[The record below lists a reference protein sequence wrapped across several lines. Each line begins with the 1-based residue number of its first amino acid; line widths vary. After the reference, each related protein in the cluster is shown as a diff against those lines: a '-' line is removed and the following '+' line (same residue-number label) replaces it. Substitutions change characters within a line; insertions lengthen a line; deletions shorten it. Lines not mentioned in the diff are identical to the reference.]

1 MNQFT
6 QLPRPSVGY
15 HAETDQIET
24 ILSGKEILEDPLLNK
39 SSAFSLEERRTLGI
53 IGMLPQ
59 SVTTIEEQ
67 LTRTYEN
74 YLRKDSDIERYIH
87 LASLHDRNET
97 LFYRLLIEHIAEMT
111 PVVYTPVVGEACQ
124 KYSHI
129 FRRTRGLYIAYP
141 DREHIA
147 EILANPAF
155 EQTKIAVVTDGERIL
170 GLGDQGADGMGIP
183 VGKLALYTLCAGIY
197 PSWTLPI
204 TLDTGT
210 DNPDKLNDPMYL
222 GWRHARVRGKEY
234 DDFVEQFAQAFQR
247 QFPNAILQWE
257 DFSKQNARRILNT
270 FRGKMCTFNDDIQ
283 GTGAVTLAAAAA
295 AVKYLGQKM
304 SDQRIVLLGAGSAN
318 VGIAHQFVSMMRQEG
333 MSESAAIARIWMLN
347 SKGLIHTGLS
357 GVEPEQL
364 YFARPA
370 QELAAAGID
379 ISQPIDLETA
389 VHNAVPT
396 ILIGASAQP
405 NAFTRSIIQFI
416 AAHVERPMIFPL
428 SNPTSKSEAH
438 PQDLITWTNGKALI
452 ATGSPYAPAQ
462 WNHTETVIGQ
472 CNNMFVF
479 PGVGL
484 GVMAVE
490 AKTITDSMFLAA
502 ALALRD
508 LAPILSSPTGAL
520 LPDVAEARAVAR
532 SVALA
537 VAKQAQTD
545 GATDILLTNEQAAKR
560 IDSLMWYPHY
570 PKIHVQ
576 SSLEQA
582 SPGEKRH
589 GWRRIIFRQN

>member
-1 MNQFT
+1 MSQLSQQQF
-6 QLPRPSVGY
+6 PSFGY

-67 LTRTYEN
+67 LKRTYEN
-74 YLRKDSDIERYIH
+74 YRRKDSDIERYIH

-210 DNPDKLNDPMYL
+210 DNPEKLDDPMYL
-222 GWRHARVRGKEY
+222 GWRHARIRGKEY
-234 DDFVEQFAQAFQR
+234 DDFIEQFAHAFQR
-247 QFPNAILQWE
+247 QFPNATLQWE
-257 DFSKQNARRILNT
+257 DFSKQNARRILNR
-270 FRGKMCTFNDDIQ
+270 FRSQMCTFNDDIQ

-333 MSESAAIARIWMLN
+333 ISEAAAIAQIWMLN

-357 GVEPEQL
+357 GVDPEQA
-364 YFARPA
+364 YFARPV
-370 QELAAAGID
+370 QELAAHGID
-379 ISQPIDLETA
+379 SAHPIDLETA
-389 VHNAVPT
+389 VRYAVPT
-396 ILIGASAQP
+396 ILIGAAAQP
-405 NAFTRSIIQFI
+405 DAFTQPIIRFI
-416 AAHVERPMIFPL
+416 AEHVERPMIFPL
-428 SNPTSKSEAH
+428 SNPTSKSEAN
-438 PQDLITWTNGKALI
+438 PQDILTWTNGKALI
-452 ATGSPYAPAQ
+452 ATGSPYAPAH
-462 WNHTETVIGQ
+462 WNGGETIIGQ
-472 CNNMFVF
+472 CNNMFIF

-508 LAPILSSPTGAL
+508 LSPILRDPSGAL
-520 LPDVAEARAVAR
+520 LPDVEQARAVAR

-537 VAKQAQTD
+537 VAEQAQTD
-545 GATDILLTNEQAAKR
+545 GATDILLSKEQTASR
-560 IDSLMWYPHY
+560 IDAMMWFPHY

-576 SSLEQA
+576 PSLEHA

-589 GWRRIIFRQN
+589 GWRRIIFR